1 MNLRFTVVETTL
13 NRAEF
18 RWKWLRFLRHT
29 FLLGIILCLLVL
41 LFGGAIAFG
50 WITSKALATTFFAL
64 LAVLGLIAWAV
75 IVIGVAAGAT
85 DRSWLAAALER
96 VDRRLLD
103 RLNTLLFLEQHRR
116 DAGAQSFALRIAK
129 QTRGVLAKK
138 TPPPP
143 FPATPVL
150 AHLLIF
156 AGALTATILVYELNS
171 PWERLV
177 AANKASRVEPVRAEK
192 PLELGLPAT
201 NSLEQDV
208 TWGDVRITDPG
219 ADLKVTKVDV
229 VPLQIEAAAN
239 QELKEVSWFSTIN
252 GTEQTTHPLPPPP
265 EPRYAVYQP
274 TLYLDELRLSDW
286 DVMTYYAKANTE
298 QEKPFASEVYFLEV
312 RPFREDILKI
322 PGGEGGKAY
331 RCLNEMSA
339 LIARQQHIIR
349 QTHQHFQ
356 KPLEQEKLQAQD
368 RTKLSDA
375 EADLGDS
382 AQHLYA
388 KMAAELENKPI
399 GQALDNL
406 AKAQNS
412 LDRASKLLREDA
424 TKEAQNR
431 ERSALAELVAVRK
444 VFQKSLS
451 EHPEAFDEPKE
462 DETTPVA
469 DASRK
474 LDQMAEFRNETKA
487 AQEFVQKTLQQQRNL
502 EQQSR
507 STPRNDLPRLAGQ
520 EQNLQQ
526 SLQDFQGQHPQVF
539 KGTEAQSDAAQQAM
553 TEAARALQKKSNDAR
568 NATSEAAQQLEKF
581 SEALKNQSAE
591 QQLANAY
598 KLKQMLDRQIQ
609 SFGQCSKPGSNTSD
623 AALQRTVAEARQTI
637 NQLKKVAGQ
646 EPTRDAFGP
655 PLREALNGQ
664 NKVDLDAKLNQ
675 VQQAQDEAARQ
686 QRAAEAKEALSKVSR
701 AFSDSQPK
709 ALQMAQKGDSLKPAE
724 QESFNLGM
732 AELDSLIKQLEGHRQ
747 LSTQDQAKQGQEAL
761 FNLQTGLRSRF
772 GDNDRGNQI
781 LIQFQQALKEQALE
795 AGNLKR
801 LMDELQ
807 HFSVETAD
815 QLAQK
820 EEKPDVTNI
829 DPTRLPP
836 AYRGR
841 IQKYFQRLSEK

>member
-1 MNLRFTVVETTL
+1 MNPRFTVVETTL

-41 LFGGAIAFG
+41 LFGGAVAFG

-138 TPPPP
+138 APPPP

-156 AGALTATILVYELNS
+156 VGALTTTILVYELNS

-177 AANKASRVEPVRAEK
+177 AANKASKVEPVRAEK
-192 PLELGLPAT
+192 PLELALPAA

-239 QELKEVSWFSTIN
+239 QELKEVSWFSTVN
-252 GTEQTTHPLPPPP
+252 GTEQTTHSLPPPP

-298 QEKPFASEVYFLEV
+298 KEKPFASEVYFLEV

-331 RCLNEMSA
+331 QCLNQMSA

-368 RTKLSDA
+368 RAKLSDA

-412 LDRASKLLREDA
+412 LDRASKLLRDDA
-424 TKEAQNR
+424 TNEAQNR

-444 VFQKSLS
+444 AFQKSLS

-462 DETTPVA
+462 DEPTPVA
-469 DASRK
+469 DASKK

-553 TEAARALQKKSNDAR
+553 TEAAAALQKKSNDAR

-581 SEALKNQSAE
+581 SEAMKNQSAE

-609 SFGQCSKPGSNTSD
+609 SFGQCSKPGSNISD

-637 NQLKKVAGQ
+637 NQLKKVAEQ

-807 HFSVETAD
+807 HFAVETAD

>member
-1 MNLRFTVVETTL
+1 MNFRFTVVETTL

-29 FLLGIILCLLVL
+29 FLMGIILCLLVL
-41 LFGGAIAFG
+41 LFGGAIVVG
-50 WITSKALATTFFAL
+50 WITSKALATSFFAL
-64 LAVLGLIAWAV
+64 LALLGLIAWAV

-129 QTRGVLAKK
+129 QTRVVLAKQA
-138 TPPPP
+138 PSPP

-156 AGALTATILVYELNS
+156 VGALTATILVYELNS
-171 PWERLV
+171 PWEQLV
-177 AANKASRVEPVRAEK
+177 AANKASRIEPVRTEK
-192 PLELGLPAT
+192 PL
-201 NSLEQDV
+201 
-208 TWGDVRITDPG
+208 
-219 ADLKVTKVDV
+219 V

-239 QELKEVSWFSTIN
+239 QEIKEVNWFSTVN

-368 RTKLSDA
+368 RAKLSDA

-382 AQHLYA
+382 VQHLYA

-424 TKEAQNR
+424 TNEAQNR

-444 VFQKSLS
+444 AFQKSLS

-462 DETTPVA
+462 DEPTPVA
-469 DASRK
+469 D
-474 LDQMAEFRNETKA
+474 
-487 AQEFVQKTLQQQRNL
+487 
-502 EQQSR
+502 
-507 STPRNDLPRLAGQ
+507 
-520 EQNLQQ
+520 
-526 SLQDFQGQHPQVF
+526 
-539 KGTEAQSDAAQQAM
+539 
-553 TEAARALQKKSNDAR
+553 
-568 NATSEAAQQLEKF
+568 
-581 SEALKNQSAE
+581 
-591 QQLANAY
+591 
-598 KLKQMLDRQIQ
+598 
-609 SFGQCSKPGSNTSD
+609 
-623 AALQRTVAEARQTI
+623 
-637 NQLKKVAGQ
+637 
-646 EPTRDAFGP
+646 
-655 PLREALNGQ
+655 
-664 NKVDLDAKLNQ
+664 
-675 VQQAQDEAARQ
+675 
-686 QRAAEAKEALSKVSR
+686 
-701 AFSDSQPK
+701 
-709 ALQMAQKGDSLKPAE
+709 
-724 QESFNLGM
+724 
-732 AELDSLIKQLEGHRQ
+732 
-747 LSTQDQAKQGQEAL
+747 
-761 FNLQTGLRSRF
+761 
-772 GDNDRGNQI
+772 
-781 LIQFQQALKEQALE
+781 
-795 AGNLKR
+795 
-801 LMDELQ
+801 
-807 HFSVETAD
+807 
-815 QLAQK
+815 
-820 EEKPDVTNI
+820 
-829 DPTRLPP
+829 
-836 AYRGR
+836 
-841 IQKYFQRLSEK
+841 

>member
-50 WITSKALATTFFAL
+50 WITSKTLATTFFAV

-539 KGTEAQSDAAQQAM
+539 KGTEAQSDAA
-553 TEAARALQKKSNDAR
+553 
-568 NATSEAAQQLEKF
+568 
-581 SEALKNQSAE
+581 E

-664 NKVDLDAKLNQ
+664 NKVDLDAKLNR
-675 VQQAQDEAARQ
+675 VQQAQEEAARQ
-686 QRAAEAKEALSKVSR
+686 QRAAEAREALSKVSR